1 MKEITMTYKKVEL
14 VKTDITRIFK
24 RNAKKKKP
32 HTTLERFGKILK
44 HETRTSSYNEEPTEN
59 K

>member
-24 RNAKKKKP
+24 RYA